1 MNKFYNNT
9 VLQII
14 MIVILVCAE
23 TMLVMAEIHFENKS
37 PTIVEVLPAQGTAK
51 LSHTHIEKVM
61 ILSEQVNV
69 YTYRLTAE
77 GKTVWTLAS
86 QVETGE
92 LVKTGACQSD
102 GYAQIEYRDPERP
115 DWWKVAYQ
123 RCEYEIH

>member
-1 MNKFYNNT
+1 MKKFYNDT

-61 ILSEQVNV
+61 ILPEQVNV
-69 YTYRLTAE
+69 YTYQLTEE
-77 GKTVWTLAS
+77 GEVVWTAAG
-86 QVETGE
+86 QVEIGK

-102 GYAQIEYRDPERP
+102 GYAQVEYRDMERP
-115 DWWKVAYQ
+115 GWWKVAYQ
-123 RCEYEIH
+123 RCSDD